1 MTSDNRIYLDNAATT
16 PVDELVISNITHG
29 LKNIYGNPSSIHLEG
44 RNARTEIEK
53 ARKTIAK
60 ILGASISEIFFTSC
74 GTESNNLILKNT
86 VKTYSIDTIITSKTE
101 HPCVLESIKSMGV
114 KVIFLPND
122 IDGRPDLDA
131 LKDSLRQSDG
141 KKMVSLMHANNETGA
156 ITDINEVGEICRE
169 FDAFFHTDTVQ
180 TIGFY
185 PINLQKIPVH
195 FISGSAHKFHGPKGI
210 GFAFIRNSNPIP
222 PYIHGG
228 SQERNMRAGTENVYG
243 IMGMTK
249 AMEIAYDSLT
259 TRQEYI
265 FSLKTVFIKKL
276 LENFNGIKILGESQG
291 PAHYKILNVAFP
303 ATSKTDLLLLNL
315 DIHGISASGGSA
327 CSSGAESTSH
337 VIRELHIEGDYKT
350 IRFSFSHLNTL
361 EEIHQTINTLK
372 EII

>member
-16 PVDELVISNITHG
+16 PVDDLVISTITHG

-53 ARKTIAK
+53 ARKIIAK

-86 VKTYSIDTIITSKTE
+86 AKTYTIDTIITSKTE

-122 IDGRPDLDA
+122 VDGRPDLDA
-131 LKDSLRQSDG
+131 LKDSLRQSNG

-156 ITDINEVGEICRE
+156 ITNIIKVGEICRE

-243 IMGMTK
+243 IMGMAK
-249 AMEIAYDSLT
+249 AMEIAYDNLT

-265 FSLKTVFIKKL
+265 FSLKTTFIKKL
-276 LENFNGIKILGESQG
+276 HENFNGIKILGESQG
-291 PAHYKILNVAFP
+291 SAHYKILNVAFP

-361 EEIHQTINTLK
+361 EEIHQTIKTLK